1 MKSANCLLL
10 CMGAYMKNSKTMMD
24 PLELILWATH
34 SGTIK
39 HHKYLLFVV
48 KAWLA
53 DLEKKMKYY
62 APQMKCCLHFPLQS
76 IRAGLSISSYLKCQ
90 TSVVF
95 IDGIVW
101 EKGVVATF

>member
-1 MKSANCLLL
+1 
-10 CMGAYMKNSKTMMD
+10 MD

-39 HHKYLLFVV
+39 HHKYLFFVV
-48 KAWLA
+48 KAWVA

-62 APQMKCCLHFPLQS
+62 APQMKRCLHFPLQS
-76 IRAGLSISSYLKCQ
+76 MRAGLSISSYLKCQ